1 MKVTRVANRS
11 SRVSALSTESCREE
25 RETKRGSGKFRVTT
39 TEQRPKR
46 QREGEKKVAG
56 KLRRAAKIHW
66 GKYEQKGEV
75 RAKASGESTF
85 SRSTDSGKIH
95 IDLSW
100 LGTTLGSGICQLE
113 KLERVTK
120 YETCREFFF
129 FLGQGK
135 SIERSW
141 LKQTVGEQWF
151 VDADK

>member
-1 MKVTRVANRS
+1 MKVTRVASHS
-11 SRVSALSTESCREE
+11 SRVNVLSTESCRKE
-25 RETKRGSGKFRVTT
+25 RETKRGLRKFRVTT
-39 TEQRPKR
+39 KQRPKG

-56 KLRRAAKIHW
+56 KLRRAARIHW
-66 GKYEQKGEV
+66 GKHEQKGEV

-100 LGTTLGSGICQLE
+100 LGTTLGPSICQLE

-120 YETCREFFF
+120 YETCWEFFF